1 MRSSAPSPNEGEW
14 LWVGVL
20 VRALEPVLLSADL
33 RQSMSLYHL
42 GLQGL
47 GTKRMAVPRT
57 QSGLQCW
64 CCGALVLP
72 SQPSLEASL
81 LKGCVTFTVT
91 QSF

>member
-64 CCGALVLP
+64 CCGGTGFALT
-72 SQPSLEASL
+72 A
-81 LKGCVTFTVT
+81 
-91 QSF
+91 